1 MFADTKK
8 SYENVVQI
16 QDTNSQSSSIHRKLR
31 IQKDRLVAWGLEWCD
46 SNAAY
51 AGDIDGSLDRAGISD
66 LVASIMS
73 SIKGLLDEAERI
85 RSPESLHIPGTFP
98 AEKGLGV
105 KHKELQWTSND
116 LTRLDDIVKD
126 LTTSIDTLCDLSRSQ
141 RVLRHHPNYL
151 GSSEKEPF
159 LQKSS
164 TASTK
169 TDPTWTKQ
177 GSKLAQT
184 LQTAISASVPRYQFL
199 DDRYWY
205 IVECVLED
213 GRQLE
218 LSRSYEDFH
227 DFQTAL
233 LKKFP
238 IEAGQR
244 APFTRTLPYMPAPVS
259 KVTDSITGSR
269 RESLSA
275 YLQELLKLPPH
286 ISKCQLVQEFF
297 KLRVGNLE
305 RDLNKKG
312 EDDHVSSLILGEHR
326 SILAS
331 THIHPK
337 QLQLADSSVTPGAS
351 PPPYECVAGGTE
363 RVLGFLK
370 ASQSSHRLSKDNLE
384 LTTDIPILIEYGS
397 IHDVDPVTGKLP
409 ALDRCEELIS
419 VLDNSADGNE
429 SCEKCTLKLLG
440 WSVDPRQHRYA
451 FVYELPKQPLDMA
464 VTSSEPNTAH
474 SLLSFLQHAADT
486 DSNNMPCLEDRYQ
499 LAFKLAGGLLHL
511 HAKGS
516 THRNVNSNNVLFFS
530 HDSTITSA
538 NRQPWKEGL
547 IRHPYLTSF
556 DQCRDDSDNMTIEP
570 ILENIYRHPGIE
582 RGQRRTYRP
591 THDLYSLGL
600 ILLEIGLWMPLSRFR
615 KPRYTRADL
624 KSRLQSIY
632 VKKLAAKC
640 GSGYMHAVEYC
651 LEAADEANNNI
662 LPLLQNQQY
671 QDASRQVNSREQMD
685 FYWKVVKRLERCCMI
700 DEPEVSEP
708 PQHPHIAARI
718 SEQQEGSVQPENTSS
733 ADGSCTQE
741 VASRQELEAAPVTKT
756 GAIVEAVPS
765 PMLPQRRFRIWSYD
779 LPTAHLKYWNSIMF
793 PQLERILEK
802 VIDRW
807 ESCSIDL
814 CMTGDTPEV
823 ARPTIYMIC
832 ASTEKARK
840 ALRYVNSDKRLF
852 DIKVVKGQISRS
864 KAGKKKRKRILKKSK
879 PGGDS
884 STAGIESKAMEC
896 QVVNMHHQQ
905 RPSCGAS
912 IGAFRDNEH
921 LPPVSFGGT
930 VLVDGKPY
938 GMSVHHML
946 DNDEIDLGFD
956 DSMDLLRSMAPQVDE
971 ALSKPIWCAEEPPE
985 ALYPFEISEDED
997 DGYGSST
1004 EDDESWLFD
1013 GSVLD
1018 ASSKTESSDGDDD
1031 GVAMG
1036 DWPGVAPGRG
1046 DDLIITQPAIEDVD
1060 DRFFPNE
1067 DDKDE
1072 EHLSSHTFGHVYA
1085 SSGIKR
1091 TSKDHVKHEIDWALI
1106 EVNAERLRN
1115 RNLIEGGRR
1124 HCKSEETQHAAKRS
1138 PDTEDS
1144 YPCHVMNSDHLGGL
1158 QVHALGRTSGLQTGF
1173 ILPTMSLIK
1182 MPGRTSFSHSWQVVG
1197 GFGGNL
1203 TPISLSFSSQ
1213 PFLPNIRLSFSPLFF
1228 LLTTIPPQWAATPAP
1243 GSSTTPPAA
1252 CAATSSPGP
1261 PKAASPT
1268 SRPWSC
1274 SWPTWRASCALRSL
1288 CPLFNRSSGTSPPE
1302 RYAPG
1307 RRGRNRRHRRL
1318 LRRLRS
1324 PSRGWRGII
1333 RRRLLGRRWVDLWWG
1348 VVRWG
1353 SRWWVRRRCCRRCV
1367 VRFRFVARGTLR
1379 LR

>member
-1 MFADTKK
+1 MECIRGTSLPRRLTQMFADTKK

-16 QDTNSQSSSIHRKLR
+16 QDSNSQSSSIHRKLR

-73 SIKGLLDEAERI
+73 SIKDLLDEAERI
-85 RSPESLHIPGTFP
+85 RSPDSLHIPGTFP

-105 KHKELQWTSND
+105 KHKELSWTSND

-151 GSSEKEPF
+151 GSSEKDPF

-164 TASTK
+164 TASAK
-169 TDPTWTKQ
+169 TDPTQTKQ
-177 GSKLAQT
+177 GSKSAQT

-199 DDRYWY
+199 DDNYWY

-227 DFQTAL
+227 EFQTAL

-244 APFTRTLPYMPAPVS
+244 SPFTRTLPYMPAPVS
-259 KVTDSITGSR
+259 KVTDSITDSR
-269 RESLSA
+269 RKCLND
-275 YLQELLKLPPH
+275 YLQALLKLPPH
-286 ISKCQLVQEFF
+286 ISKCQLVQQFF
-297 KLRVGNLE
+297 KLRGGDFE
-305 RDLNKKG
+305 RGVNKKR
-312 EDDHVSSLILGEHR
+312 EDDYISNPALGEQR
-326 SILAS
+326 GILAS

-351 PPPYECVAGGTE
+351 PPPYESVAAGTE

-370 ASQSSHRLSKDNLE
+370 ASQSSHSLSKDRVE
-384 LTTDIPILIEYGS
+384 LTPILVEYGS
-397 IHDVDPVTGKLP
+397 IHDVESVTGKLP
-409 ALDRCEELIS
+409 SLDRYEELIS
-419 VLDNSADGNE
+419 VLDNSADGTE
-429 SCEKCTLKLLG
+429 SCEKGTLKLLG

-451 FVYELPKQPLDMA
+451 FVYELPKQAMDIAM
-464 VTSSEPNTAH
+464 TSSEPTTAH

-486 DSNNMPCLEDRYQ
+486 DSNNMPSLEDRYQ

-516 THRNVNSNNVLFFS
+516 THRNVNSNNVLFFLY
-530 HDSTITSA
+530 DSTIISA
-538 NRQPWKEGL
+538 NRQPWKEGS

-556 DQCRDDSDNMTIEP
+556 DQCQDDADNMPEEP

-582 RGQRRTYRP
+582 RGQRSTYRK

-600 ILLEIGLWMPLSRFR
+600 ILLEVGLWMPLSRFR
-615 KPRYTRADL
+615 KPRYTRSDL
-624 KSRLQSIY
+624 KSRLQGIY

-651 LEAADEANNNI
+651 LGAADEANNNI
-662 LPLLQNQQY
+662 TPMLRNQQY
-671 QDASRQVNSREQMD
+671 QDTFRQGNSRAQMD

-708 PQHPHIAARI
+708 PEDPHFAASS
-718 SEQQEGSVQPENTSS
+718 SERRDGPVQPENTPS
-733 ADGSCTQE
+733 ADESYTHE
-741 VASRQELEAAPVTKT
+741 VAARQELDATPVTAT
-756 GAIVEAVPS
+756 GAIIGAVPS
-765 PMLPQRRFRIWSYD
+765 LTPPERRFRIWSYE
-779 LPTAHLKYWNSIMF
+779 LPTAHLKYWNSTMF
-793 PQLERILEK
+793 PQLERILAK

-832 ASTEKARK
+832 TSTEKARK
-840 ALRYVNSDKRLF
+840 ALRYVNKDKRWF

-864 KAGKKKRKRILKKSK
+864 KAGKKKRKRALKKSK
-879 PGGDS
+879 PGGDLS
-884 STAGIESKAMEC
+884 VAGIELNATQC
-896 QVVNMHHQQ
+896 QSVNIHHQQ

-956 DSMDLLRSMAPQVDE
+956 DSMDVVPSMAPQTDQS
-971 ALSKPIWCAEEPPE
+971 LSKSIPRPEEQPE
-985 ALYPFEISEDED
+985 ALYPLEISEDED

-1013 GSVLD
+1013 GSGWD
-1018 ASSKTESSDGDDD
+1018 ASSKTESYDGDDD
-1031 GVAMG
+1031 DVAMG
-1036 DWPGVAPGRG
+1036 DWPGVAPGG
-1046 DDLIITQPAIEDVD
+1046 GENLIITQPAIEDVD

-1072 EHLSSHTFGHVYA
+1072 EHLSSHIFGHVYA

-1091 TSKDHVKHEIDWALI
+1091 TSKDNVKHEIDWALI
-1106 EVNAERLRN
+1106 DVNEERLRDQ
-1115 RNLIEGGRR
+1115 NLVQGGRR
-1124 HCKSEETQHAAKRS
+1124 HCKLANTQDSKPDS
-1138 PDTEDS
+1138 PSTDTEDS
-1144 YPCHVMNSDHLGGL
+1144 YPCHVMNSDYLGGL

-1197 GFGGNL
+1197 GFGG
-1203 TPISLSFSSQ
+1203 T
-1213 PFLPNIRLSFSPLFF
+1213 
-1228 LLTTIPPQWAATPAP
+1228 
-1243 GSSTTPPAA
+1243 
-1252 CAATSSPGP
+1252 
-1261 PKAASPT
+1261 
-1268 SRPWSC
+1268 
-1274 SWPTWRASCALRSL
+1274 
-1288 CPLFNRSSGTSPPE
+1288 
-1302 RYAPG
+1302 
-1307 RRGRNRRHRRL
+1307 
-1318 LRRLRS
+1318 
-1324 PSRGWRGII
+1324 
-1333 RRRLLGRRWVDLWWG
+1333 
-1348 VVRWG
+1348 
-1353 SRWWVRRRCCRRCV
+1353 
-1367 VRFRFVARGTLR
+1367 
-1379 LR
+1379 